1 MEVQGVKIYDKTTHY
16 FPVYC
21 ITWVEGHYSEDASI
35 FHTSSIPRPFGCHKH
50 LFGRVCRGSDYWV
63 QGCIQYLNTL
73 IVEAKKTQVG
83 SISDLHLTH
92 QSYGGRCD
100 NP

>member
-1 MEVQGVKIYDKTTHY
+1 MEVQGVNIYDKTTHY

-21 ITWVEGHYSEDASI
+21 MTSVEGHYSKDAFI
-35 FHTSSIPRPFGCHKH
+35 FHTSSILWPFGCHKL
-50 LFGRVCRGSDYWV
+50 LFGRVCRGSNYWV
-63 QGCIQYLNTL
+63 QGCIQYLHAL
-73 IVEAKKTQVG
+73 IVEMIKTQVG
-83 SISDLHLTH
+83 RAVLHLMQ